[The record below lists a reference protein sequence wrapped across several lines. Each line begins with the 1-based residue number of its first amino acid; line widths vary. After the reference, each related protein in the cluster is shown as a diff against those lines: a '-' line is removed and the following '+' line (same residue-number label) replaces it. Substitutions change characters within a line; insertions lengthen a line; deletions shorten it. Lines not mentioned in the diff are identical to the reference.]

1 MDYRQQQFYAPYPQQ
16 QYYTPN
22 NGAAVDMLNQY
33 KYGQQQPMPMQ
44 QPMQQMPQP
53 MQVQANGGLIWV
65 DGEEQAK
72 NYLVAPNNVVPMF
85 DKLAPILYV
94 KSADGAGMLTFK
106 KYKLNDFEDA
116 QEGNNNAQGHVCSCA
131 GKYPS
136 IAEFNALREKMEAL
150 SKEFE
155 EYKKGGNE

>member
-1 MDYRQQQFYAPYPQQ
+1 MAYPQQQYYAPYPQQ

-33 KYGQQQPMPMQ
+33 KYGQQQMPMQ
-44 QPMQQMPQP
+44 QPMQQPMAQP

-106 KYKLNDFEDA
+106 KYKLNDFDDA
-116 QEGNNNAQGHVCSCA
+116 QAGQNNAQGHVCSCA

-136 IAEFNALREKMEAL
+136 IDEFNALREKMDAL
-150 SKEFE
+150 RAEFD
-155 EYKKGGNE
+155 EYKKGGA

>member
-1 MDYRQQQFYAPYPQQ
+1 MAYQQPYYAPYPQQ
-16 QYYTPN
+16 YYTPS
-22 NGAAVDMLNQY
+22 NGAAVDVLNQY
-33 KYGQQQPMPMQ
+33 KYGQQPIPQIPM
-44 QPMQQMPQP
+44 QPMQYPTLAT

-106 KYKLNDFEDA
+106 KYKLNDFDDA
-116 QEGNNNAQGHVCSCA
+116 QAGQNNAQGHVCSCS

-136 IAEFNALREKMEAL
+136 IDEFNAMREKMDAL
-150 SKEFE
+150 RAEFD
-155 EYKKGGNE
+155 EYKKGGA